1 VQGIDETR
9 VQDWLNRNVQGLEGP
24 YQYTL
29 IAGGR
34 SNLTFLVTDTHGT
47 QFVLRRPPLGHVL
60 ATAHDMAREHRL
72 MAALADT
79 AVPVPQMVGLCQ
91 DPSVNGC
98 DFYVMRFLDGLV
110 VRDVA
115 IGSSL
120 SESVRTQM
128 CHALIDTLCALH
140 RVDIDAVGLGNL
152 AKREGYIERQLKRW
166 SDLGFKRSNR

>member
-1 VQGIDETR
+1 MSAIAGIDLER
-9 VQDWLNRNVQGLEGP
+9 VTAWLAQHESITAPL
-24 YQYTL
+24 QFTL

-34 SNLTFLVTDTHGT
+34 SNMTFTVNDAAG
-47 QFVLRRPPLGHVL
+47 QRFVLRRPPLGKL
-60 ATAHDMAREHRL
+60 LPSAHDMAREHRL

-115 IGSSL
+115 IGRSL

-140 RVDIDAVGLGNL
+140 RVDIDAVGLGKWT
-152 AKREGYIERQLKRW
+152 KREGYIERHLN
-166 SDLGFKRSNR
+166 LGSGQW